1 MVGPLK
7 LTDNA
12 ASEILRAMTS
22 SRHPRSRPRAVR
34 AEPVTQAKA
43 SASKTASSVT
53 TSKPKAPAADDV
65 LPDDMPEIGANL
77 RRLRSEQGLSL
88 DKLAHLAGVSRAMLG
103 QIELGQSTPTIKTL
117 WKISRAL
124 ELPFS
129 ALISGSSSGGT
140 TLLTASQTRRLT
152 NQAGTFVSRALFP
165 LGGPRRVE
173 FYELHLAPHAEERAV
188 AHPPGTVEH
197 LALSKGKATIEVRGE
212 HYSLS
217 AGDVLT
223 FEADVPHAYLNT
235 SDHEALMYLV
245 MTYAQ
250 AAG

>member
-1 MVGPLK
+1 
-7 LTDNA
+7 
-12 ASEILRAMTS
+12 
-22 SRHPRSRPRAVR
+22 
-34 AEPVTQAKA
+34 
-43 SASKTASSVT
+43 
-53 TSKPKAPAADDV
+53 
-65 LPDDMPEIGANL
+65 MPEIGGNL

-129 ALISGSSSGGT
+129 ALISGKSNSGT
-140 TLLTASQTRRLT
+140 TLLTGSQTRRLS
-152 NQAGTFVSRALFP
+152 NQNGTFVSRALFP

-173 FYELHLAPHAEERAV
+173 FYELWLAPHAEERAV

-197 LALSKGKATIEVRGE
+197 LALSRGSALIEVDGA
-212 HYSLS
+212 HYALN

-223 FEADVPHAYLNT
+223 FEADVPHAYRNT
-235 SDHEALMYLV
+235 TDNEALLYLV
-245 MTYAQ
+245 MIYSQ
-250 AAG
+250 NAG

>member
-1 MVGPLK
+1 
-7 LTDNA
+7 
-12 ASEILRAMTS
+12 MTS
-22 SRHPRSRPRAVR
+22 SRRSRPRQRSVTAEVATLSR
-34 AEPVTQAKA
+34 TSSTTAKPKPKPKTETRTQRKSQAIDEPVAEE
-43 SASKTASSVT
+43 
-53 TSKPKAPAADDV
+53 
-65 LPDDMPEIGANL
+65 MPEIGTNL
-77 RRLRSEQGLSL
+77 RQLRADQGLSL
-88 DKLAHLAGVSRAMLG
+88 DKLAHMAGVSRAMLG

-124 ELPFS
+124 GLPFS
-129 ALISGSSSGGT
+129 ALISGGSSGGT

-173 FYELHLAPHAEERAV
+173 FYELQLAPHAEERAV

-197 LALSKGKATIEVRGE
+197 LALCSGKAAVEVRGE
-212 HYSLS
+212 HYTLN

-235 SDHEALMYLV
+235 TDEEALMYLV
-245 MTYAQ
+245 MVYAQ
-250 AAG
+250 AAS

>member
-1 MVGPLK
+1 
-7 LTDNA
+7 
-12 ASEILRAMTS
+12 MTS
-22 SRHPRSRPRAVR
+22 SRRPRSRPRAER

-43 SASKTASSVT
+43 GRSKAA
-53 TSKPKAPAADDV
+53 TSKAGAPAADQV

-188 AHPPGTVEH
+188 AHPPGTVEQ

-212 HYSLS
+212 HFSLN